1 MSALCNTSVKLTSIL
16 PIAYD
21 GEVLLRSLV
30 KQVSTENDSALAH
43 RFPLLV
49 AHMEKL
55 SHVSFCMSYTVHQV
69 SSLQNGGHGCLWV
82 WSLTQEMLDRW
93 TAWCDLIITT
103 FYSPPNTL
111 NNSEKNQ
118 DRNIIFFPSI
128 TPSDGGEPDGHDQ
141 FPGGTGEDAGDCGA
155 AGEEEFEE
163 GGGAVL
169 STPGLQHLWSAGL
182 HRL

>member
-55 SHVSFCMSYTVHQV
+55 SHVSSPRTHTSNIDSLGCFCGMT
-69 SSLQNGGHGCLWV
+69 LW
-82 WSLTQEMLDRW
+82 WSRAASVLL
-93 TAWCDLIITT
+93 
-103 FYSPPNTL
+103 
-111 NNSEKNQ
+111 
-118 DRNIIFFPSI
+118 
-128 TPSDGGEPDGHDQ
+128 GEGR
-141 FPGGTGEDAGDCGA
+141 A
-155 AGEEEFEE
+155 
-163 GGGAVL
+163 
-169 STPGLQHLWSAGL
+169 
-182 HRL
+182 

>member
-55 SHVSFCMSYTVHQV
+55 SHVSFRMSQYKLPIRYPHFKMEDI
-69 SSLQNGGHGCLWV
+69 SADGCSGFPRKWV
-82 WSLTQEMLDRW
+82 
-93 TAWCDLIITT
+93 
-103 FYSPPNTL
+103 
-111 NNSEKNQ
+111 
-118 DRNIIFFPSI
+118 
-128 TPSDGGEPDGHDQ
+128 
-141 FPGGTGEDAGDCGA
+141 
-155 AGEEEFEE
+155 
-163 GGGAVL
+163 
-169 STPGLQHLWSAGL
+169 
-182 HRL
+182 

>member
-55 SHVSFCMSYTVHQV
+55 SHVSLHVVRGASAIFT
-69 SSLQNGGHGCLWV
+69 
-82 WSLTQEMLDRW
+82 
-93 TAWCDLIITT
+93 
-103 FYSPPNTL
+103 
-111 NNSEKNQ
+111 SE
-118 DRNIIFFPSI
+118 S
-128 TPSDGGEPDGHDQ
+128 
-141 FPGGTGEDAGDCGA
+141 
-155 AGEEEFEE
+155 
-163 GGGAVL
+163 
-169 STPGLQHLWSAGL
+169 
-182 HRL
+182 